1 MFDNEESIYALE
13 RNPMKNKAWTVFLE
27 LDIGGKRSKSL
38 GHFVFRLHDQ
48 VVCMQCAK
56 VVSSN
61 PGQNNLKQLTYKL
74 R

>member
-1 MFDNEESIYALE
+1 MFDNEEAIYALE

-48 VVCMQCAK
+48 VVHVCMQCAK

-61 PGQNNLKQLTYKL
+61 PGQSKSETVDV
-74 R
+74 

>member
-1 MFDNEESIYALE
+1 MFDNEEAIYALE

-38 GHFVFRLHDQ
+38 GHFVFRL
-48 VVCMQCAK
+48 
-56 VVSSN
+56 
-61 PGQNNLKQLTYKL
+61 